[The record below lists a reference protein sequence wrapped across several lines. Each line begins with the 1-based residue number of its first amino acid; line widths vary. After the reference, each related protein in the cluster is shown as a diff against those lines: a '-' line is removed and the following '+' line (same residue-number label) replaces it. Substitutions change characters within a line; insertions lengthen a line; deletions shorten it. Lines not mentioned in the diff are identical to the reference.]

1 MRFVFLLLLLAVT
14 AAPAIGQAS
23 APAPAHE
30 PPLMMP
36 GDRLELVIWRNLEL
50 SGVYTIAADGTLLHP
65 LMNGVRVAEVPIAEA
80 RGRME
85 VFLRDFDTEPLFTF
99 QPLHRIYVGGAVRQG
114 QYHMAEMSVG
124 QAITDA
130 GGSTTPNPRMRVRLI
145 RAGATYVA
153 RLDGSQESELLQ
165 TQIRSGD
172 QILLEDRPSFSR
184 SVLSPTLQAVQ
195 TVTTLVAT
203 YVYLNAIFGS

>member
-14 AAPAIGQAS
+14 AAPAFGQVS
-23 APAPAHE
+23 APAHE

-124 QAITDA
+124 RAITDA

-145 RAGATYVA
+145 RAGETYVA

-172 QILLEDRPSFSR
+172 QILLEERPSFSR
-184 SVLSPTLQAVQ
+184 SVLSPTLQVVQ